1 MTRALIIG
9 VSGTELTAQEV
20 SFLKAFDPWG
30 LILFKRNIEH
40 PQQVKALTEAF
51 RKAVGRPDAPVL
63 VDQEGGRVQRLT
75 KPHWPLYPT
84 GETFG
89 RIGRIDPE
97 SAQKAVYLG
106 AYLIGIDLISVGISV
121 DCLPVLDIPVI
132 GAHDVI
138 GDRAYGRDAE
148 TVSILGRAA
157 AEGLMAS
164 GVIPIMKHIPGHG
177 RAGVDSHLDLPIVDA
192 PLSELETDFIP
203 FKANADLPMAMT
215 AHVVYEAIDPQNPAT
230 TSKTVIDTIIRGK
243 IGFDGLLM
251 GDDVS
256 MQALKGP
263 IAERA
268 TASLAAG
275 CDVVLHCN
283 GHFDEMQDLAAV
295 VPELTGKAL
304 QRAEKAL
311 LSAQKSYPQRDLV
324 DARAEFASLLALAG

>member
-1 MTRALIIG
+1 MARAFIIG
-9 VSGTELTAQEV
+9 VSGTEFTPQELD
-20 SFLKAFDPWG
+20 FLKEFDPWG
-30 LILFKRNIEH
+30 FILFKRNIEH
-40 PQQVKALTEAF
+40 PQQVKALTETF
-51 RKAVGRPDAPVL
+51 RKTVGRFDAPVL

-84 GETFG
+84 GETYG

-97 SAQKAVYLG
+97 SAKKAANLG

-121 DCLPVLDIPVI
+121 DCLPVLDIPVA

-148 TVSILGRAA
+148 TVSVLGRAA

-164 GVIPIMKHIPGHG
+164 GVIPIIKHIPGHG
-177 RAGVDSHLDLPIVDA
+177 RAGVDSHLDLPIVNA
-192 PLSELETDFIP
+192 QLSDLETDFMP

-215 AHVVYEAIDPQNPAT
+215 AHVVYEAIDPNNPAT
-230 TSKTVIDTIIRGK
+230 TSKSVIETIIRGK

-263 IAERA
+263 IAKRA
-268 TASLAAG
+268 KASLAAG

-283 GHFDEMQDLAAV
+283 GHFDEMQALAAV
-295 VPELTGKAL
+295 VPELTGKPL

>member
-9 VSGTELTAQEV
+9 VSGTELTAQEG

-51 RKAVGRPDAPVL
+51 RKAVSRPDAPIL

-97 SAQKAVYLG
+97 SAKKAAYLG

-121 DCLPVLDIPVI
+121 DCLPVLDIPVA

-148 TVSILGRAA
+148 TVSVLGRAA

-215 AHVVYEAIDPQNPAT
+215 AHVVYDAIDPQNPAT

>member
-9 VSGTELTAQEV
+9 VSGTELTAQEG

-51 RKAVGRPDAPVL
+51 RKAVSRPDAPIL

-97 SAQKAVYLG
+97 SAKKAAFLG

-121 DCLPVLDIPVI
+121 DCLPVLDIPVA

-148 TVSILGRAA
+148 TVSVLGRAA

>member
-1 MTRALIIG
+1 
-9 VSGTELTAQEV
+9 
-20 SFLKAFDPWG
+20 
-30 LILFKRNIEH
+30 
-40 PQQVKALTEAF
+40 
-51 RKAVGRPDAPVL
+51 
-63 VDQEGGRVQRLT
+63 
-75 KPHWPLYPT
+75 
-84 GETFG
+84 
-89 RIGRIDPE
+89 
-97 SAQKAVYLG
+97 
-106 AYLIGIDLISVGISV
+106 
-121 DCLPVLDIPVI
+121 
-132 GAHDVI
+132 
-138 GDRAYGRDAE
+138 
-148 TVSILGRAA
+148 
-157 AEGLMAS
+157 MAS

-177 RAGVDSHLDLPIVDA
+177 RAGVDSHLDLPIVEA

-263 IAERA
+263 IADRA

>member
-9 VSGTELTAQEV
+9 VSGTELTAQEG
-20 SFLKAFDPWG
+20 SFVKAFDPWG

-51 RKAVGRPDAPVL
+51 RKAVSRPDAPIL

-97 SAQKAVYLG
+97 SAKKAAYLG

-121 DCLPVLDIPVI
+121 DCLPVLDIPVA

-148 TVSILGRAA
+148 TVSVLGRAA

>member
-9 VSGTELTAQEV
+9 VSGTELTAQEG

-51 RKAVGRPDAPVL
+51 RKAVSRPDAPIL

-97 SAQKAVYLG
+97 SAKKAAYLG

-121 DCLPVLDIPVI
+121 DCLPVLDIPVA

-148 TVSILGRAA
+148 TVSVLGRAA

>member
-9 VSGTELTAQEV
+9 VSGTELTAQEG

-51 RKAVGRPDAPVL
+51 RKAVSRPDAPIL

-97 SAQKAVYLG
+97 SAKKAAYLG

-121 DCLPVLDIPVI
+121 A

-148 TVSILGRAA
+148 TVSVLGRAA

>member
-1 MTRALIIG
+1 MARAFIIG
-9 VSGTELTAQEV
+9 VSGTEFTPQELDI
-20 SFLKAFDPWG
+20 LKEFDPWG
-30 LILFKRNIEH
+30 FILFKRNIEH
-40 PQQVKALTEAF
+40 PQQVKALTDTF
-51 RKAVGRPDAPVL
+51 RKTVGRPDAPVL

-84 GETFG
+84 GETYG

-97 SAQKAVYLG
+97 SAKKAAYLG

-121 DCLPVLDIPVI
+121 DCLPVLDIPVA

-138 GDRAYGRDAE
+138 GDRAYGRDAQ
-148 TVSILGRAA
+148 TVSVLGRAA

-164 GVIPIMKHIPGHG
+164 GVIPIIKHIPGHG

-192 PLSELETDFIP
+192 PLSDLETDFMP

-215 AHVVYEAIDPQNPAT
+215 AHVVYEAIDPNNPAT
-230 TSKTVIDTIIRGK
+230 TSKSVIETIIRGK

-268 TASLAAG
+268 KASLAAG

-283 GHFDEMQDLAAV
+283 GHFDEMQALAEV
-295 VPELTGKAL
+295 VPELTGKPL

>member
-30 LILFKRNIEH
+30 LILFKRNIEQ

-97 SAQKAVYLG
+97 SAKKAVYLG
-106 AYLIGIDLISVGISV
+106 AYLIGIDLFSVGISV
-121 DCLPVLDIPVI
+121 DCLPVLDIPVA

-148 TVSILGRAA
+148 TVSVLGRAA

-192 PLSELETDFIP
+192 PLSDLETDFIP

-283 GHFDEMQDLAAV
+283 GHFDEMLDLAAV

-304 QRAEKAL
+304 LRAEKAL

>member
-30 LILFKRNIEH
+30 LILFKRNIEQ

-97 SAQKAVYLG
+97 SAKKAAYLG

-121 DCLPVLDIPVI
+121 DCLPVLDIPVA

-148 TVSILGRAA
+148 IVSVLGRAA

-192 PLSELETDFIP
+192 PLSALETDFIP
-203 FKANADLPMAMT
+203 FKANADVPMAMT

-283 GHFDEMQDLAAV
+283 GHFDEMLDLAAV

>member
-177 RAGVDSHLDLPIVDA
+177 RAGVDSHLDLPIVEA

-263 IAERA
+263 IADRA

>member
-9 VSGTELTAQEV
+9 VSGTELTAQEG

-51 RKAVGRPDAPVL
+51 RKAVSRPDAPIL

-97 SAQKAVYLG
+97 SAKKAAYLG

-121 DCLPVLDIPVI
+121 DCLPVLDIPVA

-148 TVSILGRAA
+148 TVSVLGRAA

-295 VPELTGKAL
+295 VPELTRKAL